1 MSSVLT
7 RRRTSDTILA
17 VKYTPCAEE
26 QTDDELEEI
35 AIVSRDNSN
44 EKKPSELDVEQSVTV
59 TVNGPRLLPGVGV
72 FHSPSDRTKLIGER
86 LSSQLSL
93 PSPVYSNKVVE
104 QTTCKSTSK
113 QSLLDIVSNRIDKAK
128 QRTRSGEDIALM
140 RKIRPTEPVTT
151 REIRKQRKKEITQ
164 IFGNKRQRQ
173 QERIETSTNSSD
185 KSGCKWTFVFDPS
198 GRLSYWWS
206 AVVSIAFLY
215 NFWVLIYR
223 FAFQEIRTETTYL
236 WFTLDYTADFLY
248 ILDIAF
254 HFRTGFL
261 DEGVLQTDATK
272 LRIHYMNT
280 TRFYIDCLCLL
291 PLDFLYLSI
300 GFCSILRGFRLV
312 KVYRFWTFLD
322 RTERHTNYPNV
333 IRTTTLMHYLLALF
347 HWNACLYYI
356 IVYKI
361 DKATADWGFPKD
373 ESDVLK
379 QYLHALYWST
389 LTLTTIGDLPM
400 PRSTGAYLFII
411 FELMFGLLL
420 FATVL
425 GHIANIVSCVSAARK
440 DFQAKLDGVKTYMTL
455 RRVPL
460 ILQDRVIKWFD
471 YLWMCNKSTDEERTL
486 SLLPDKLKA
495 EIAIHVHL
503 DTLKRVEIFQNTE
516 AGFLCEL
523 VLRLRPVLFSPG
535 DYICR
540 KGEVGKEMYIVN
552 RGRLQ
557 VVADNGKTV
566 LATLKP
572 GSYFGEISIL
582 NMGTAGNRRT
592 ASVRSVGYSDLFCLS
607 KQDLWDVLKEYPAAR
622 VKLES
627 IAVKRLEKYK
637 KAPLEKAA
645 LARSKSTPGLV
656 ESLGQ
661 VPVDVMTMHRH
672 HTLPAGLPKTQNS
685 SAPSRVGSIHSN
697 SGRSDNGDETR
708 KSDMAAGPETSNGHV
723 NEVVRIQEETMSK
736 EFHEDTSS
744 ICTLATSLTISS
756 ISSMIAVNSSPMKS
770 PLCTDNSR
778 SVFSPP
784 TSPHLLY
791 GSHTEQSQTQTM
803 QTLLPEMSIGT
814 PPRVVPS
821 PVSTHP
827 YHQQITPFCLQPTS
841 FTVNTTPQVST
852 YFTPFCA
859 SNYSPS
865 TPTFSRSVAGSIPS
879 SQTNLCPPLSPFPP
893 PLSVSPYPG
902 QAPSI
907 QLSPLPGS
915 SVTGSF
921 TGSLTSPRD
930 MSHDLLLQEISS
942 LRERLNCLESE
953 NAAMTVKL
961 NQQQW
966 DVEHRLAEI
975 EMHMCGSDSVASID
989 ESLEEKSGLL
999 EPVNRESII

>member
-1 MSSVLT
+1 M
-7 RRRTSDTILA
+7 
-17 VKYTPCAEE
+17 
-26 QTDDELEEI
+26 
-35 AIVSRDNSN
+35 
-44 EKKPSELDVEQSVTV
+44 
-59 TVNGPRLLPGVGV
+59 
-72 FHSPSDRTKLIGER
+72 
-86 LSSQLSL
+86 
-93 PSPVYSNKVVE
+93 
-104 QTTCKSTSK
+104 
-113 QSLLDIVSNRIDKAK
+113 
-128 QRTRSGEDIALM
+128 
-140 RKIRPTEPVTT
+140 
-151 REIRKQRKKEITQ
+151 
-164 IFGNKRQRQ
+164 
-173 QERIETSTNSSD
+173 
-185 KSGCKWTFVFDPS
+185 
-198 GRLSYWWS
+198 
-206 AVVSIAFLY
+206 
-215 NFWVLIYR
+215 
-223 FAFQEIRTETTYL
+223 
-236 WFTLDYTADFLY
+236 
-248 ILDIAF
+248 
-254 HFRTGFL
+254 
-261 DEGVLQTDATK
+261 
-272 LRIHYMNT
+272 
-280 TRFYIDCLCLL
+280 
-291 PLDFLYLSI
+291 
-300 GFCSILRGFRLV
+300 
-312 KVYRFWTFLD
+312 
-322 RTERHTNYPNV
+322 
-333 IRTTTLMHYLLALF
+333 
-347 HWNACLYYI
+347 
-356 IVYKI
+356 
-361 DKATADWGFPKD
+361 
-373 ESDVLK
+373 
-379 QYLHALYWST
+379 
-389 LTLTTIGDLPM
+389 
-400 PRSTGAYLFII
+400 
-411 FELMFGLLL
+411 
-420 FATVL
+420 
-425 GHIANIVSCVSAARK
+425 
-440 DFQAKLDGVKTYMTL
+440 
-455 RRVPL
+455 
-460 ILQDRVIKWFD
+460 
-471 YLWMCNKSTDEERTL
+471 
-486 SLLPDKLKA
+486 
-495 EIAIHVHL
+495 
-503 DTLKRVEIFQNTE
+503 
-516 AGFLCEL
+516 
-523 VLRLRPVLFSPG
+523 
-535 DYICR
+535 
-540 KGEVGKEMYIVN
+540 
-552 RGRLQ
+552 
-557 VVADNGKTV
+557 
-566 LATLKP
+566 
-572 GSYFGEISIL
+572 
-582 NMGTAGNRRT
+582 
-592 ASVRSVGYSDLFCLS
+592 
-607 KQDLWDVLKEYPAAR
+607 
-622 VKLES
+622 
-627 IAVKRLEKYK
+627 
-637 KAPLEKAA
+637 
-645 LARSKSTPGLV
+645 

-708 KSDMAAGPETSNGHV
+708 KCDMAAGPEASNSHV
-723 NEVVRIQEETMSK
+723 NEVVRIQEETLSK

-756 ISSMIAVNSSPMKS
+756 ISSMIAVNSSPLKS

-902 QAPSI
+902 QTPNI

>member
-35 AIVSRDNSN
+35 AIVSRDNSS

-104 QTTCKSTSK
+104 QATCKSTSK

-185 KSGCKWTFVFDPS
+185 KSGS
-198 GRLSYWWS
+198 
-206 AVVSIAFLY
+206 
-215 NFWVLIYR
+215 
-223 FAFQEIRTETTYL
+223 
-236 WFTLDYTADFLY
+236 
-248 ILDIAF
+248 
-254 HFRTGFL
+254 
-261 DEGVLQTDATK
+261 
-272 LRIHYMNT
+272 
-280 TRFYIDCLCLL
+280 
-291 PLDFLYLSI
+291 
-300 GFCSILRGFRLV
+300 
-312 KVYRFWTFLD
+312 
-322 RTERHTNYPNV
+322 
-333 IRTTTLMHYLLALF
+333 
-347 HWNACLYYI
+347 
-356 IVYKI
+356 
-361 DKATADWGFPKD
+361 
-373 ESDVLK
+373 
-379 QYLHALYWST
+379 
-389 LTLTTIGDLPM
+389 
-400 PRSTGAYLFII
+400 
-411 FELMFGLLL
+411 
-420 FATVL
+420 
-425 GHIANIVSCVSAARK
+425 NIVSCVSAARK

-708 KSDMAAGPETSNGHV
+708 KCDMAAGPETSNGHV
-723 NEVVRIQEETMSK
+723 NEVVRIQEETLSK

-756 ISSMIAVNSSPMKS
+756 ISSMIAVNSSPLKS

-975 EMHMCGSDSVASID
+975 EMHMCGGDSVASID